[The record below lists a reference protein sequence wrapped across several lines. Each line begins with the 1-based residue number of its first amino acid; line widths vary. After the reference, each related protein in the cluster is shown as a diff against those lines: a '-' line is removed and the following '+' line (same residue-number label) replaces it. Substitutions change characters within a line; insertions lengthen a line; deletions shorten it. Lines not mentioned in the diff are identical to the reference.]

1 MFLGGA
7 AYKQCQINKNSFN
20 DSKTINDDGQEHS
33 QEAGRDIINNSCDP
47 TTLATLTAAN
57 FEVSL
62 KRAYDQF
69 EQKATENLYNIIN
82 ETLQGIWAKVLAKE
96 VSEPES
102 FSFKFI

>member
-20 DSKTINDDGQEHS
+20 DSKTINDDGQDHS

-82 ETLQGIWAKVLAKE
+82 ETSKIIRENKVNFGAYTKIDWINVYL
-96 VSEPES
+96 
-102 FSFKFI
+102 